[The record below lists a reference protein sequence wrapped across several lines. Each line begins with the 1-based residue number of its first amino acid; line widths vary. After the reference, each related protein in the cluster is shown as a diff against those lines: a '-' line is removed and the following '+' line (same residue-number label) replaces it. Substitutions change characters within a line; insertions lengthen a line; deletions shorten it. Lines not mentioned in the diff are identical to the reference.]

1 MTISLKSQKAYLI
14 CTGPR
19 TGSSMLCE
27 LLRQSKLV
35 GFPKEYFNINN
46 LNNPEMR
53 LLLGIEP
60 DESFVRIADW
70 FGRIVTAGT
79 GKNEVFGAKVH
90 AHDFNNLISTLRDV
104 RAVGTENWS
113 ESVAM
118 GDLVKIWK
126 ELRIIRLKRKNTVAQ
141 AISHYR
147 AIQTSVWYI
156 NEDEPE
162 KINRNTG
169 VSYEYEKI
177 HTWVNFVQH
186 ENTFWDTFLREYE
199 GNILTIEYEDLCA
212 ALEKTMN
219 GIISYL
225 GVDTDTTINWT
236 VRSLKQ
242 ADQQSLEWEQQ
253 YRNER
258 RLCGAGEVGD
268 YPYLFTSAAVI
279 NEKQHHV
286 STILPF
292 GKKRRICLVTSEVQ
306 GLFRNGGIG
315 TAMTGLAM
323 GLAKCGHDIT
333 VIFVNTDG
341 SRPRD
346 NLDEFVEQQAYYRRL
361 GIKLDFVRPPVEVES
376 APNDPR
382 IRSYSVY
389 GYLRKQKFDCVVFAE
404 NGGLGYYSLEAKR
417 CGLWTRPPQLFVV
430 AHGSAEWVREL
441 NSRPVRSLVLV
452 ATDFLERRSAELA
465 DVLIS
470 PSQYLLDWMAHK
482 GWKMPARTD
491 VIQNIHPVAEQLS
504 AATDSK
510 GSTKITEIVFFG
522 RLETRK
528 GLVMFCDAIDLLH
541 RENEIDGV
549 RVTILGKFDEV
560 DGRHSGLFLA
570 ERIKRWN
577 CLARIL
583 TTYDQPEALRYISRP
598 GVLAVMPSFAE
609 NSPCVVMECIEA
621 GIPFIASDGGGTKEL
636 VAMPDRPGCLFA
648 PDLKS
653 LTAALR
659 RVFAEGS
666 CVTRPA
672 MERSQTLA
680 RWRKLF
686 EDTPP
691 QPKIVERAERY
702 PGLISV
708 CISGCLNEAETALS
722 AINTQ
727 QNIRF
732 EVIFVDTCSGIST
745 LDIGSVSPHCRV
757 ISCPALGLAEARN
770 TAVREAR
777 GEYLV
782 FMNSSDILVDPDV
795 LSQLVTACR
804 CSGSDI
810 VTGLNTLDAK
820 GALDTI
826 PIGGCL
832 QLGVIENCFGGV
844 PLIVSTEQFRRGS
857 RFTEDREIA
866 TDWAYLSHAVLAGMA
881 LTVLPR
887 KLTRPAAA
895 NQTQADLLKISQ
907 ARRSVIAG
915 YSVRSADILGDAL
928 EALCLIT
935 DRSRVSM
942 EGLQT
947 FLEKNPSATANK
959 LTLLSPNGP
968 EAERAFVSY
977 CWQNGLYELAEDYSI
992 LNKIHDESDFSGKSH
1007 QITAR
1012 TTADFVSYNSDE
1024 SCQLVDLT
1032 ETFRTVLSMHY
1043 RSYSDN
1049 KKDELISLKVDN
1061 SLSVV
1066 KIEGGCPLGTK
1077 SLKAFAGLGVDSSA
1091 SVRFAIAVS
1100 PCGVEISE
1108 QQLADG
1114 TTLWSGWMTTNS
1126 TVPQSA
1132 TVCFEYVIDQSMD
1145 LYLMARVRANS
1156 SVVSSHISWL
1166 RVEAEIGG

>member
-1 MTISLKSQKAYLI
+1 
-14 CTGPR
+14 
-19 TGSSMLCE
+19 
-27 LLRQSKLV
+27 
-35 GFPKEYFNINN
+35 
-46 LNNPEMR
+46 MR
-53 LLLGIEP
+53 ALLGVGS
-60 DESFVRIADW
+60 DESFVSIAHWFDRILA
-70 FGRIVTAGT
+70 AGT
-79 GKNEVFGAKVH
+79 GDNGVFGAKVH
-90 AHDFNNLISTLRDV
+90 GRYHLTNMLLALREAQV
-104 RAVGTENWS
+104 LGTEVWS
-113 ESVAM
+113 EHVTCR
-118 GDLVKIWK
+118 DLANIWK
-126 ELRIIRLKRKNTVAQ
+126 ELLIIRLKRRNTVAQ
-141 AISHYR
+141 AISHFL
-147 AIQTSVWYI
+147 AKETMVWYV
-156 NEDEPE
+156 NESSPE
-162 KINRNTG
+162 ELKRSGACQYDYDKINT
-169 VSYEYEKI
+169 Y
-177 HTWVNFVQH
+177 VNFVQG
-186 ENTFWDTFLREYE
+186 ENDFWNHYLRDYE
-199 GNILTIEYEDLCA
+199 GEILTIDYEDLCTD
-212 ALEKTMN
+212 LGRTM
-219 GIISYL
+219 SAVTRHL
-225 GVDTDTTINWT
+225 GVDTGAAAPWA
-236 VRSLKQ
+236 VSSVKQ
-242 ADQQSLEWEQQ
+242 ADQQSLKWERQ
-253 YRNER
+253 YREER
-258 RLCGAGEVGD
+258 RLRGEGEVGD
-268 YPYLFTSAAVI
+268 NPDPLPPTAVI
-279 NEKQHHV
+279 SEKQHHASV
-286 STILPF
+286 IPQF

-323 GLAKCGHDIT
+323 ALAKCGHDIS
-333 VIFVNTDG
+333 IIYANTDANG
-341 SRPRD
+341 PR
-346 NLDEFVEQQAYYRRL
+346 NPVGEFEEQQTYYLRL

-583 TTYDQPEALRYISRP
+583 TTYDQPEALRYITRP

-844 PLIVSTEQFRRGS
+844 PLIVSTEQFLRGS

-887 KLTRPAAA
+887 KLTRPAAS

-942 EGLQT
+942 EGLQV

-992 LNKIHDESDFSGKSH
+992 LNNIHDESDFSGKPH

-1012 TTADFVSYNSDE
+1012 TTAGFVSYDSDE
-1024 SCQLVDLT
+1024 SCHLVDLT
-1032 ETFRTVLSMHY
+1032 ETFRTVLSLHY

-1049 KKDELISLKVDN
+1049 KKDELISLKVDKL
-1061 SLSVV
+1061 LSVV
-1066 KIEGGCPLGTK
+1066 KIAGGCPLGTK

-1114 TTLWSGWMTTNS
+1114 TTLWSGWVTTNS
-1126 TVPQSA
+1126 TVPQTA
-1132 TVCFEYVIDQSMD
+1132 TISFENIVDCPLN
-1145 LYLMARVRANS
+1145 LYLIARVRANS
-1156 SVVSSHISWL
+1156 SVVSSQLSWL